1 MQNCPSPGCVLMDF
15 HIGPHSNDRVRKLR
29 QSCRR
34 TPVGPSLTLTKKARR
49 KTISKVPRGSI
60 HAEARG
66 GKGHADYQN
75 VLVAEVETYVSSDED
90 IVEVA
95 AVEVEDEL
103 MDTRLRVWWPAM
115 QEWYIGDVI
124 AYRKE
129 EVAKTKKQHYIP
141 YDAHLV
147 KYLDGD
153 ERWHAFWDPSE
164 VFIIVSSVVQAV
176 HPSTP
181 GAGSPAKFCIM
192 CRTPLAFDAGRCHSC
207 QEVQ

>member
-1 MQNCPSPGCVLMDF
+1 MDF
-15 HIGPHSNDRVRKLR
+15 HIGPHSNNRVRKLR

-34 TPVGPSLTLTKKARR
+34 TPVRPAAKVRR
-49 KTISKVPRGSI
+49 KAKRTPVSK

-66 GKGHADYQN
+66 GKDHAEARGGKDHAENQY
-75 VLVAEVETYVSSDED
+75 VLVVETNVSSDED
-90 IVEVA
+90 IVEVD

-103 MDTRLRVWWPAM
+103 MNTRVRVWWPAI

-124 AYRKE
+124 AHRKG

-164 VFIIVSSVVQAV
+164 VFIIVSSVVQVV
-176 HPSTP
+176 HPSAP
-181 GAGSPAKFCIM
+181 RAGSPAKFCIM
-192 CRTPLAFDAGRCHSC
+192 CRTTLVFDAGRCYSC
-207 QEVQ
+207 GEVQ